1 MLFSEEFCHTEG
13 KEIDLNKIIEDLNGL
28 DLTNLNHFS
37 LKSWDPLHS
46 ELSFKDPK
54 VLDWC
59 LLKTK
64 DEFDKIMTKY
74 PEFSDN
80 LKKNITMNKE
90 KIFFFIIGT
99 VESPWGEKME
109 ITLPIFLDD
118 DKVVLTFSFKDGTS
132 YKIN

>member
-1 MLFSEEFCHTEG
+1 MLFSEEICDTNG
-13 KEIDLNKIIEDLNGL
+13 NKIDLYGITKDLERLNFLNLNG
-28 DLTNLNHFS
+28 FS
-37 LKSWDPLHS
+37 LKSLNPLHS

-80 LKKNITMNKE
+80 FKKNITMDKE
-90 KIFFFIIGT
+90 KIFFFILGT
-99 VESPWGEKME
+99 AESPWGEKME

-118 DKVVLTFSFKDGTS
+118 DMVVLTFFFKDGTS

>member
-1 MLFSEEFCHTEG
+1 MLFGEEFCHTEG
-13 KEIDLNKIIEDLNGL
+13 EKIDLNKIKDDLNDL

-37 LKSWDPLHS
+37 LKSLDPLHS
-46 ELSFKDPK
+46 ELNFKDPK

-64 DEFDKIMTKY
+64 DDFNQIIDKY

-80 LKKNITMNKE
+80 LKKNITMDKE
-90 KIFFFIIGT
+90 KIFFFIRGT
-99 VESPWGEKME
+99 AESPWVEKME
-109 ITLPIFLDD
+109 IKLPIFLDD